1 MERPSRLLVLVAFA
15 GLACGGGAGPE
26 EEWNFRDSDGPPRGG
41 GWYINN
47 GVFHPD
53 VAMFDPGQALTS
65 AGGIDEDR
73 LDTPNRV
80 KSAQYAV
87 ECALT
92 EEQSLT
98 VSIDG
103 EPTTFDGALG
113 LAPQWLSG
121 PCNGDC
127 QEWVSACLLART
139 NLTGIADVE
148 VVLWIDDPSSSDDPD
163 PDYTY
168 EAGFFGNLFTSSSGY
183 LCQDPA
189 GLLSS
194 VTAARVCSV
203 T

>member
-1 MERPSRLLVLVAFA
+1 MQRFSPAPSAIVAALIVL
-15 GLACGGGAGPE
+15 
-26 EEWNFRDSDGPPRGG
+26 RSPP
-41 GWYINN
+41 
-47 GVFHPD
+47 
-53 VAMFDPGQALTS
+53 MPGMT
-65 AGGIDEDR
+65 
-73 LDTPNRV
+73 V
-80 KSAQYAV
+80 
-87 ECALT
+87 
-92 EEQSLT
+92 

-203 T
+203 TTGCLIPLTNRYAACRTAPPLGSARCDGEPGTPHHAECRAGLLPSGSDFHTINAYIQPDVVDLVADLLGL